1 MTFIE
6 TGATS
11 IALTNIYMATDC
23 SVSIKSVMGIDNTE
37 ENNSQYIIDD
47 YSLID
52 IQSNQCVISEY

>member
-23 SVSIKSVMGIDNTE
+23 PVSIKSVMGIDNTE

-47 YSLID
+47 YVLFL
-52 IQSNQCVISEY
+52 NRYTK